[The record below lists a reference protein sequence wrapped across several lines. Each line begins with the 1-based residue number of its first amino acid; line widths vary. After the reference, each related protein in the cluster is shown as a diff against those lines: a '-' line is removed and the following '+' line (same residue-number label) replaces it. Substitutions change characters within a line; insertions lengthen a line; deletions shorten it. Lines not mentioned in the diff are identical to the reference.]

1 MHGAERVRRGN
12 TRAAAV
18 VDDRE
23 YLRNSFE
30 AFLVEHRELVDQ
42 KHLHCNEFS
51 YLWTGRL
58 TEVELRVV
66 FTIQLKHIMQSRGR
80 NARLLNLYVG
90 SSNPGDGSN
99 YNNT

>member
-18 VDDRE
+18 VDDRQ

-30 AFLVEHRELVDQ
+30 AFLVEHRELVEQ

-58 TEVELRVV
+58 TEIELRVV
-66 FTIQLKHIMQSRGR
+66 FTIQLEHVMQSRCR
-80 NARLLNLYVG
+80 HARLLDLYVG
-90 SSNPGDGSN
+90 GSDPGDGNMSN
-99 YNNT
+99 NS